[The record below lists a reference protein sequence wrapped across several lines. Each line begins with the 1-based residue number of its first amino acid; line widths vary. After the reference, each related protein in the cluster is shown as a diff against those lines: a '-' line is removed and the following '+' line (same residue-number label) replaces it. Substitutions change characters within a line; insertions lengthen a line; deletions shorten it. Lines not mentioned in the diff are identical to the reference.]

1 MFFLLFGVFTGG
13 QHSSINHCLF
23 WRQLTTEVTERVLI
37 KNLLQF
43 EIVTPVTA
51 ALMQRTARYF
61 ITFTPK
67 CFALAVFCDSRQC
80 RTKSNVA

>member
-1 MFFLLFGVFTGG
+1 MASLIDRC
-13 QHSSINHCLF
+13 HF
-23 WRQLTTEVTERVLI
+23 WCQLTTEVTECIRL

-51 ALMQRTARYF
+51 ALMHRTAKYY

-67 CFALAVFCDSRQC
+67 CFALAVAAVSAKLRAIMLNKICKILVSALFY
-80 RTKSNVA
+80 